1 MGKFIVPIVN
11 VVLCTYIVAV
21 CLICLIE
28 LDAWQDKVIAVTI
41 TIGSA
46 YVIALVLNK
55 FLPTKIRILGGI
67 FEVLSGPLLI
77 IGAIACIAFLDP
89 WSVKIIGMFLWV
101 VIMFCL
107 PSFLNKDKE

>member
-28 LDAWQDKVIAVTI
+28 LDSWQDKVIAVTI

-55 FLPTKIRILGGI
+55 FLPTKIRIFGGV

-89 WSVKIIGMFLWV
+89 WPVKIIGMFLWV